1 MTPFHK
7 QSYFIIGIR
16 RVIIAIALIPAFIL
30 ASCVRHDDRLADI
43 DAIMEEEPETALALL
58 DSIRP
63 EALSPSDHAYYA
75 LLYTQA
81 QVKCRI
87 EVSSDS
93 LISIAYGKYSHDSSG
108 NLKMRACFYNAKVF
122 FNQSDFK
129 SSMKDAV
136 VAYDI
141 AKEAEDPYW
150 TAKTAELMA
159 DILWY
164 VYNYSQSEAYTH
176 EAVENYL
183 LAGRIDNHRYALCDL
198 ASIYLNEDK
207 IGEAESLVDS
217 LYEVVTNETPVDSAL
232 LDYMSLARSS
242 ILLETN
248 RFDELEKLWNETSDM
263 IISNEDEIDKSIMKS
278 TASSLND
285 DAEDATALLAD
296 AYGLSEDN
304 KQLIRVMYADF
315 RQSISSGNYQ
325 KAAQMAD
332 SIILMQSGIVG
343 ELMKESVIGVQSD
356 FYSEKAKYQQKQA
369 ELRLYALITVA
380 IVAIVIALLIT
391 MIFRLRM
398 RANRAEFETN
408 LSSLMLFKGQ
418 AENENRRLESEL
430 ERLFRQKWNTLNMLC
445 AEYFNMRDS
454 EASGVAA
461 LSNIKQELDK
471 LKSSKNLK
479 EIETAVDTYM
489 GNIMTLLR
497 QECTFLKEDDFR
509 FLSLVFA
516 GMSAKSVCLFTDI
529 KHKLFYLKRDR
540 LFKRIAD
547 STAAH
552 KELFL
557 SKIK

>member
-1 MTPFHK
+1 MIPVLK
-7 QSYFIIGIR
+7 PSYFTIGIR

-30 ASCVRHDDRLADI
+30 ASCVRHDGRLADI

-93 LISIAYGKYSHDSSG
+93 LISIAYGKYNHESSG

-122 FNQSDFK
+122 FNQGDFK
-129 SSMKDAV
+129 SAMEDAV
-136 VAYDI
+136 VSYDI

-217 LYEVVTNETPVDSAL
+217 LYDVVTHETPVDSAL
-232 LDYMSLARSS
+232 LDYMSMARSS
-242 ILLETN
+242 VLLETAQL
-248 RFDELEKLWNETSDM
+248 DELEKLWEETPDIKFDINS
-263 IISNEDEIDKSIMKS
+263 EINAVLKKS
-278 TASSLND
+278 TTANLND
-285 DAEDATALLAD
+285 DNERAAALLSNAYQLAEDERQRARIMYQEYRQSLSAGEYKKAAMMGDSLIWIQSKIAED
-296 AYGLSEDN
+296 VLSE
-304 KQLIRVMYADF
+304 
-315 RQSISSGNYQ
+315 SIT
-325 KAAQMAD
+325 
-332 SIILMQSGIVG
+332 SIQT
-343 ELMKESVIGVQSD
+343 D

-369 ELRLYALITVA
+369 EWRLYALIAVA
-380 IVAIVIALLIT
+380 IVAIVIALLII
-391 MIFRLRM
+391 MIFRLRI

-418 AENENRRLESEL
+418 AENENRRLEGEL

-516 GMSAKSVCLFTDI
+516 GMSAKSVCLFMDI

-547 STAAH
+547 STATH

>member
-1 MTPFHK
+1 MIPVLK
-7 QSYFIIGIR
+7 PSYFTIGIR
-16 RVIIAIALIPAFIL
+16 HVIIALVLISACSL
-30 ASCVRHDDRLADI
+30 ASCDRHDSRLADI
-43 DAIMEEEPETALALL
+43 DAIMEDDPATALALL

-63 EALSPSDHAYYA
+63 EALSPSDYAYYA

-81 QVKCRI
+81 QVKCRA

-93 LISIAYGKYSHDSSG
+93 LISIAYGNYIHDSSG
-108 NLKMRACFYNAKVF
+108 DLKMRACFYNATVS

-217 LYEVVTNETPVDSAL
+217 LYDVVTHETPVDSAL
-232 LDYMSLARSS
+232 LDYMSMARSS
-242 ILLETN
+242 VLLETAQL
-248 RFDELEKLWNETSDM
+248 DELEKLWEETPDIKFDINS
-263 IISNEDEIDKSIMKS
+263 EINAVLKKS
-278 TASSLND
+278 TTANLND
-285 DAEDATALLAD
+285 DNERAAALLSNAYQLAEDERQRARIMYQEYRQSLSAGEYKKAAMMGDSLIWIQSKIAED
-296 AYGLSEDN
+296 VLSE
-304 KQLIRVMYADF
+304 
-315 RQSISSGNYQ
+315 SIT
-325 KAAQMAD
+325 
-332 SIILMQSGIVG
+332 SIQT
-343 ELMKESVIGVQSD
+343 D

-369 ELRLYALITVA
+369 EWRLYALIAVA
-380 IVAIVIALLIT
+380 IVAIVIALLII

-418 AENENRRLESEL
+418 AENENRRLEGEL

-454 EASGVAA
+454 EAGGVAA

-497 QECTFLKEDDFR
+497 HECTFLKEEDFR
-509 FLSLVFA
+509 FLCLVFA

-540 LFKRIAD
+540 LFKRIAE
-547 STAAH
+547 STATH

-557 SKIK
+557 SRIK

>member
-1 MTPFHK
+1 MRPFHK
-7 QSYFIIGIR
+7 PSYFIIGIR

-30 ASCVRHDDRLADI
+30 ASCVRHDGRLADI

-141 AKEAEDPYW
+141 AKEAKDPYW

-207 IGEAESLVDS
+207 FDEAQFLVDS

-232 LDYMSLARSS
+232 LDYMSMARSS
-242 ILLETN
+242 VLLETVQL
-248 RFDELEKLWNETSDM
+248 DELEKLWEETPDIKFDINS
-263 IISNEDEIDKSIMKS
+263 EINAVLKKS
-278 TASSLND
+278 TTANLND
-285 DAEDATALLAD
+285 DNERAAALLSNAYQLAEDERQRARIMYQEYRQSLSAEEYKKAALMGDSLIRIQSKIAEEV
-296 AYGLSEDN
+296 LSES
-304 KQLIRVMYADF
+304 V
-315 RQSISSGNYQ
+315 SS
-325 KAAQMAD
+325 
-332 SIILMQSGIVG
+332 
-343 ELMKESVIGVQSD
+343 VQSD

-369 ELRLYALITVA
+369 EWRLYALIAVA
-380 IVAIVIALLIT
+380 IVAIVIAMLII
-391 MIFRLRM
+391 MIFRLRI

-418 AENENRRLESEL
+418 AESENRRLESEL

-454 EASGVAA
+454 EAGGVAA

-471 LKSSKNLK
+471 LKSTKNLK

-509 FLSLVFA
+509 FLCLVFA
-516 GMSAKSVCLFTDI
+516 GLSAKSVCLLTDI

-547 STAAH
+547 STATH

>member
-30 ASCVRHDDRLADI
+30 ASCVRHDGRLADI

-122 FNQSDFK
+122 FNQGDFK
-129 SSMKDAV
+129 SAMEDAV
-136 VAYDI
+136 VSYDI

-217 LYEVVTNETPVDSAL
+217 LYDVVTHETPVDSAL
-232 LDYMSLARSS
+232 LDYMSMARSS
-242 ILLETN
+242 VLLETAQL
-248 RFDELEKLWNETSDM
+248 DELEKLWEETPDIKFDINS
-263 IISNEDEIDKSIMKS
+263 EINAVLKKS
-278 TASSLND
+278 TTANLND
-285 DAEDATALLAD
+285 DNERAAALLSNAYQLAEDERQRARII
-296 AYGLSEDN
+296 YQE
-304 KQLIRVMYADF
+304 Y
-315 RQSISSGNYQ
+315 RQSLS
-325 KAAQMAD
+325 A
-332 SIILMQSGIVG
+332 G
-343 ELMKESVIGVQSD
+343 E
-356 FYSEKAKYQQKQA
+356 
-369 ELRLYALITVA
+369 
-380 IVAIVIALLIT
+380 
-391 MIFRLRM
+391 
-398 RANRAEFETN
+398 
-408 LSSLMLFKGQ
+408 
-418 AENENRRLESEL
+418 
-430 ERLFRQKWNTLNMLC
+430 
-445 AEYFNMRDS
+445 
-454 EASGVAA
+454 
-461 LSNIKQELDK
+461 
-471 LKSSKNLK
+471 
-479 EIETAVDTYM
+479 
-489 GNIMTLLR
+489 
-497 QECTFLKEDDFR
+497 
-509 FLSLVFA
+509 
-516 GMSAKSVCLFTDI
+516 
-529 KHKLFYLKRDR
+529 
-540 LFKRIAD
+540 
-547 STAAH
+547 
-552 KELFL
+552 
-557 SKIK
+557 

>member
-63 EALSPSDHAYYA
+63 EALSPSDYAYYA

-93 LISIAYGKYSHDSSG
+93 LISIAYGNYIHDSSG
-108 NLKMRACFYNAKVF
+108 DLKMRACFYNATVS

-129 SSMKDAV
+129 SSMEDAV
-136 VAYDI
+136 VSYDI

-207 IGEAESLVDS
+207 FGEAESLVDS

-248 RFDELEKLWNETSDM
+248 RFDELEKLWDETSDM

-278 TASSLND
+278 TASSFND

-369 ELRLYALITVA
+369 EWRLYALIAVA
-380 IVAIVIALLIT
+380 IVAIVIALLII
-391 MIFRLRM
+391 MIFRLRI

-418 AENENRRLESEL
+418 AENENRRLEGEL

-509 FLSLVFA
+509 FLCLVFA
-516 GMSAKSVCLFTDI
+516 GMSAKSVCLFMDI

-547 STAAH
+547 STATH

>member
-1 MTPFHK
+1 MIPVHK
-7 QSYFIIGIR
+7 PSYFTIGIL
-16 RVIIAIALIPAFIL
+16 RVFIAIVLISACSL
-30 ASCVRHDDRLADI
+30 ASCDRHDSRLADI
-43 DAIMEEEPETALALL
+43 DAIMEDDPATALALL

-93 LISIAYGKYSHDSSG
+93 LISIAYGKYSHESSG

-122 FNQSDFK
+122 FNRGDFK
-129 SSMKDAV
+129 SAMEDAV

-141 AKEAEDPYW
+141 AKDAEDPYW
-150 TAKTAELMA
+150 TAKSAELMA

-176 EAVENYL
+176 EAVEKYL

-198 ASIYLNEDK
+198 ASIYLNENKFD
-207 IGEAESLVDS
+207 EAKSIVDS
-217 LYEVVTNETPVDSAL
+217 LYKVVTNETPVDSAL

-248 RFDELEKLWNETSDM
+248 RLDELEKLWDETSDM
-263 IISNEDEIDKSIMKS
+263 RISNEDEIDKSIIKS
-278 TASSLND
+278 TTSSLND
-285 DAEDATALLAD
+285 DAESATASLAD

-315 RQSISSGNYQ
+315 RQSISSGKYQ

-332 SIILMQSGIVG
+332 SIILMQSGIVE
-343 ELMKESVIGVQSD
+343 ELLNESVISAQSD
-356 FYSEKAKYQQKQA
+356 FYFEKAKYQQKQA
-369 ELRLYALITVA
+369 DWRLYALIAVA
-380 IVAIVIALLIT
+380 IVAIVIALLII
-391 MIFRLRM
+391 MIFRLRI
-398 RANRAEFETN
+398 RANKAEFETN

-418 AENENRRLESEL
+418 TENENKRLESEL
-430 ERLFRQKWNTLNMLC
+430 ERLFRQKWSTLNMLC

-454 EASGVAA
+454 EASGAAA
-461 LSNIKQELDK
+461 LCNIRQELDK
-471 LKSSKNLK
+471 LKSTKNLK

-497 QECTFLKEDDFR
+497 QECTFMKEEDFR
-509 FLSLVFA
+509 FLCLVFA
-516 GMSAKSVCLFTDI
+516 GMSAKSVCLLTDI

-547 STAAH
+547 STATH